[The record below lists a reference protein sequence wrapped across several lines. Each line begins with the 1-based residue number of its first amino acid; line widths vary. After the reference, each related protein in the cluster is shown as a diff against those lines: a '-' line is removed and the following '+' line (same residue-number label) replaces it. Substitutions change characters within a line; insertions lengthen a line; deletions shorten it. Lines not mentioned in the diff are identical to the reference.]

1 MKNKIIV
8 ALDVDTFEK
17 AKKLVDRLSSY
28 ADIFKVGSELF
39 VSTGPRIIEYINRKR
54 KKVFLDLKFYDIPN
68 TVANALLAATRK
80 NIFMT
85 TLHASGGYDMLKK
98 ASLSVRNIKKKPIL
112 LGVTV
117 LTSKKLLSQDK
128 EVAKLAALSKK
139 AGLNGIVCSPKETK
153 KIKKLLGKNFIVVN
167 PGIRPL
173 WARKN
178 DQARITT
185 PKEAIENGADFI
197 VIGRPI
203 TKAKDPVR
211 AIKKI
216 IEELK

>member
-8 ALDVDTFEK
+8 ALDVGTFEK
-17 AKKLVDRLSSY
+17 AKKLIDKLSPY

-39 VSTGPRIIEYINRKR
+39 VSTGPKIIDYINKKR

-68 TVANALLAATRK
+68 TVAKTLFVAAEK

-98 ASLSVRNIKKKPIL
+98 ASLSVRGAKKKPIL

-117 LTSKKLLSQDK
+117 LTSKKIANAEK
-128 EVAKLAALSKK
+128 EVMKLATLSKR
-139 AGLNGIVCSPKETK
+139 AGLSGIVCSPRETK
-153 KIKKLLGKNFIVVN
+153 KVKKLLGKNFIVVN

-173 WARKN
+173 WAAKN
-178 DQARITT
+178 DQVRITT
-185 PKEAIENGADFI
+185 PREAIKNGADFI

-203 TKAKDPVR
+203 TKAKDPIV